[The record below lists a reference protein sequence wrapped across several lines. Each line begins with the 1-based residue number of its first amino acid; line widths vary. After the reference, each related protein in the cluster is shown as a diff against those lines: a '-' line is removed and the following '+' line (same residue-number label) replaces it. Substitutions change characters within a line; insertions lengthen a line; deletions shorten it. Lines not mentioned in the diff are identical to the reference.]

1 MDRRFLMAMFS
12 IVCLMVLRPSAL
24 GQTGTV
30 IVKPSVDE
38 CSRTKLVISLF
49 RKMPLPDKV
58 LFVLKTS
65 GEQNVKPL
73 VSQELTQQTD
83 GKYHWTGII
92 SFRDYVAELY
102 SSDKKTLL
110 GRYSFNTEN
119 SAKRFITDRLYEI
132 IQLRQGDDG
141 GSSQQ
146 ENQILQVT
154 NVNIFPGATLM
165 QILVITEKGGVV
177 TQYLGP
183 PISNWSSPEKVP
195 VGTYKRV
202 ILQFSA
208 NGCRLM

>member
-1 MDRRFLMAMFS
+1 MAMFS
-12 IVCLMVLRPSAL
+12 IVCFLILRPSAL

-49 RKMPLPDKV
+49 RKTPLPDKV
-58 LFVLKTS
+58 LFVLKPNT
-65 GEQNVKPL
+65 EQDVKPL

-102 SSDKKTLL
+102 SSDKKTLI

-119 SAKRFITDRLYEI
+119 SAKRFITDRVYEI

-141 GSSQQ
+141 GGIQQDSQVV
-146 ENQILQVT
+146 QVT
-154 NVNIFPGATLM
+154 GVNIIPGATLM
-165 QILVITEKGGVV
+165 QILVITQKGGVV

-183 PISNWSSPEKVP
+183 PINNWSSPDRVP

-202 ILQFSA
+202 ILQFNA